1 MDGCFCGAPA
11 RTWLDRG
18 QYHRDRVSLV
28 AGPDRALRRDC
39 SRVCAVESRRSAV
52 TCRSGGADCERR
64 LSLPLSPRRPSFRFS
79 SPLIEPDVRIS
90 RIRLSD
96 GFHIKAC
103 ARDARTNRS
112 APAWPSRRALVGAS
126 GSFRELLGSRQS
138 PSPRLVRARPEPGPL
153 PSTGVT
159 QLPRY
164 YGPLRRLPRPSPK
177 GLVPGLPAARQASRV
192 ASHRVRTCYA
202 HYPGEPSD
210 LHVSV
215 YPIAHDGLRPMR
227 GDSALAFNL
236 SGPAQA
242 SLALR
247 PVRSLTRP
255 RRISV
260 PEASTGRSPF
270 PPPG

>member
-1 MDGCFCGAPA
+1 
-11 RTWLDRG
+11 
-18 QYHRDRVSLV
+18 
-28 AGPDRALRRDC
+28 
-39 SRVCAVESRRSAV
+39 V

-103 ARDARTNRS
+103 ARDERMHRS
-112 APAWPSRRALVGAS
+112 APAWPSRRAPVGAS
-126 GSFRELLGSRQS
+126 GSFRGLLGSRQS

-164 YGPLRRLPRPSPK
+164 YGPLRRLPRPSPRRDRYR
-177 GLVPGLPAARQASRV
+177 VAPAARQASRV

-202 HYPGEPSD
+202 HYPGESSD
-210 LHVSV
+210 LSRVGVS
-215 YPIAHDGLRPMR
+215 D
-227 GDSALAFNL
+227 
-236 SGPAQA
+236 
-242 SLALR
+242 
-247 PVRSLTRP
+247 RP
-255 RRISV
+255 RRPSSNERRLGARIQPFGACSGFTRVVARTLADPPKADLCPRGFDGSV
-260 PEASTGRSPF
+260 ALAVSRVATKVYRHLLGPDSHRLR
-270 PPPG
+270 

>member
-1 MDGCFCGAPA
+1 
-11 RTWLDRG
+11 
-18 QYHRDRVSLV
+18 
-28 AGPDRALRRDC
+28 
-39 SRVCAVESRRSAV
+39 V

-103 ARDARTNRS
+103 ARDERMHRS
-112 APAWPSRRALVGAS
+112 APAWPSRRAPVGAS
-126 GSFRELLGSRQS
+126 GSFRGLLGSRQS

-164 YGPLRRLPRPSPK
+164 YGPLRRLPRPSPRRDRYR
-177 GLVPGLPAARQASRV
+177 VAPAARQASRV

-202 HYPGEPSD
+202 HYPGESSD

-215 YPIAHDGLRPMR
+215 YPIARDGLRPMR

-242 SLALR
+242 SLALW

-255 RRISV
+255 KRISV
-260 PEASTGRSPF
+260 PEASTARSPS
-270 PPPG
+270 PSPG